1 MSKKQKTKKKKKL
14 PFIYKLFS
22 SLLGLIT
29 LLFVGSIIY
38 LNVLNFLLLVI
49 ALVVISFI
57 SIFTILLMTKS
68 KKKKT
73 GLCISVILILIYSF
87 LSFYILKTT
96 DFLNK
101 LNLNYKTYNYSVVV
115 LKTSPYKKLK
125 DINGLNIGYYADES
139 PETTKA
145 LDKVQKKVE
154 LETTSYEDNHTL
166 ANELLDEK
174 VDAILIENSHLE
186 MLNENIG
193 IEEGSFK
200 DRIRTIYTFQI
211 IVNTGN
217 IAKDINVTKKPFNI
231 YVSGIDTFGEISSVS
246 RSDVNMVITV
256 NPETRQILLTSIP
269 RDYYVKLHNKT
280 GYKDKLTHAGLY
292 GVDMSIETLE
302 DLLDIEINYY
312 VKVNFTSVIDIVNAI
327 GGVKVYSDYTF
338 TSLDNYNYT
347 KGYNQVNGEQAL
359 SFARERKAFAAGDRQ
374 RVKNQQ
380 AVFKAIFEKCT
391 GKSIIAKYS
400 KLLDSL
406 QGKFVTNMS
415 TARLTSLIRMQLSKN
430 YEWNITSNSL
440 EGGDG
445 SNYTFSA
452 PSVKAYVM
460 IPKEESVMYA
470 KELINKV
477 FEGEILDEDLMDE
490 VSKQVHEVT
499 KNNPTPSQDDDENTS
514 KEPTKNTTST
524 DEGELKIKLGR
535 ESVTIKENETYVY
548 YPYTATYDGKD
559 VTNDPNIKES
569 FSIDGKTFA
578 DYEELI
584 LYIKT
589 NLKPGKYNIIY
600 KVTYK
605 NQTKTLTQLL
615 TIETNNNNNNNNQEP
630 TIDPDDN
637 SSNNNGSNNTG
648 SNFEGT
654 DEYIQE

>member
-1 MSKKQKTKKKKKL
+1 MSKKQKNKKKKKL

-22 SLLGLIT
+22 SLLALIT
-29 LLFVGSIIY
+29 VLFVGSIIY
-38 LNVLNFLLLVI
+38 LNVLNFLLLII
-49 ALVVISFI
+49 ALIFIIFI
-57 SIFTILLMTKS
+57 SSFTILLMTKS
-68 KKKKT
+68 RKKKT
-73 GLCISVILILIYSF
+73 GFCLSIILILIYSF

-96 DFLNK
+96 DFLSK

-115 LKTSPYKKLK
+115 LKTSPYQKLK

-145 LDKVQKKVE
+145 LDKFQKKVE
-154 LETTSYEDNHTL
+154 LEPTPYEDNHTL

-186 MLNENIG
+186 MLNENIER
-193 IEEGSFK
+193 EEGTFK
-200 DRIRTIYTFQI
+200 DSIKTIYTFQI

-246 RSDVNMVITV
+246 RSDVNMIITV

-280 GYKDKLTHAGLY
+280 GYRDKLTHAGLY

-391 GKSIIAKYS
+391 SKSIITKYS

-415 TARLTSLIRMQLSKN
+415 MARLTSLIRMQLSKN

-445 SNYTFSA
+445 SNYTYSA

-460 IPKEESVMYA
+460 VPKEESVMYA

-477 FEGEILDEDLMDE
+477 FEGEVLDEDLMDE

-499 KNNPTPSQDDDENTS
+499 KNNPTPSQDDEDDDKNAS
-514 KEPTKNTTST
+514 KEPAKNTTTT
-524 DEGELKIKLGR
+524 DEGELKIKLVR

-548 YPYTATYDGKD
+548 YPYTATYNGKD
-559 VTNDPNIKES
+559 VTNDPSIKES

-615 TIETNNNNNNNNQEP
+615 TIEANDNYNQEP
-630 TIDPDDN
+630 NTDPDDS
-637 SSNNNGSNNTG
+637 SSNNNGS
-648 SNFEGT
+648 SFEGT

>member
-615 TIETNNNNNNNNQEP
+615 TIETNNNNNNNQEP

>member
-391 GKSIIAKYS
+391 SKSIITKYS

-615 TIETNNNNNNNNQEP
+615 TIETNNNNNNNQEP

>member
-615 TIETNNNNNNNNQEP
+615 TIETNNNNNNQEP

>member
-1 MSKKQKTKKKKKL
+1 MAKKQSTKKKKKL

-22 SLLGLIT
+22 SLLALIT
-29 LLFVGSIIY
+29 LLFIGAIIY
-38 LNVLNFLLLVI
+38 LNVLNILLLLIAIIVI
-49 ALVVISFI
+49 GFI
-57 SIFTILLMTKS
+57 SILTILLMTKS

-73 GLCISVILILIYSF
+73 GFLMSIILILIYSF

-96 DFLNK
+96 NFLND

-125 DINGLNIGYYADES
+125 DINDLNMGYYADGTT
-139 PETTKA
+139 ETTKA
-145 LDKVQKKVE
+145 LDKVQKKIE
-154 LETTSYEDNHTL
+154 LEPTTYEDNYTL
-166 ANELLDEK
+166 ANDLLDEK
-174 VDAILIENSHLE
+174 LDAILIENSHLE
-186 MLNENIG
+186 MLNENM
-193 IEEGSFK
+193 EMPEGAFK
-200 DRIRTIYTFQI
+200 DSIRTIYTFSI
-211 IVNTGN
+211 VVNTGD

-256 NPETRQILLTSIP
+256 NPETRQILLTSVP

-292 GVDMSIETLE
+292 GVDMSIGTLE

-327 GGVKVYSDYTF
+327 GGVNVYSDYKF
-338 TSLDNYNYT
+338 TSIDNYNYS

-391 GKSIIAKYS
+391 SKAIITKYS

-415 TARLTSLIRMQLSKN
+415 TSRLTSLIRLQLSKN
-430 YEWNITSNSL
+430 YKWNITSNSL

-445 SNYTFSA
+445 SNYTYSA

-470 KELINKV
+470 KELIAKV
-477 FEGEILDEDLMDE
+477 IEGEVLDEDLMDE

-499 KNNPTPSQDDDENTS
+499 KNNPTQNQDDNKNAS
-514 KEPTKNTTST
+514 KEPTQDSTTSK
-524 DEGELKIKLGR
+524 DEELKIKLGR
-535 ESVTIKENETYVY
+535 ESVTIKENETYIY
-548 YPYTATYDGKD
+548 YPYTATYGGKD
-559 VTNDPNIKES
+559 VTKDPSIKES

-589 NLKPGKYNIIY
+589 NLKPGKYNIIF

-605 NQTKTLTQLL
+605 NQTTTLTQLL
-615 TIETNNNNNNNNQEP
+615 TIEAIDDIVDDKEP
-630 TIDPDDN
+630 DIDPDDN
-637 SSNNNGSNNTG
+637 SSSDGSDY
-648 SNFEGT
+648 EGT
-654 DEYIQE
+654 DDYIQE

>member
-1 MSKKQKTKKKKKL
+1 MSKKQKNKKKKKL

-22 SLLGLIT
+22 SLLALIT
-29 LLFVGSIIY
+29 ILFVGSIIY
-38 LNVLNFLLLVI
+38 LNVLNFLLLII
-49 ALVVISFI
+49 ALIFIIFI
-57 SIFTILLMTKS
+57 SSFTILLMTKS
-68 KKKKT
+68 RKKKT
-73 GLCISVILILIYSF
+73 GLCLSIILILIYSF

-96 DFLNK
+96 DFLSK

-115 LKTSPYKKLK
+115 LKTSPYQKLK

-154 LETTSYEDNHTL
+154 LEPTPYEDNHTL

-186 MLNENIG
+186 MLNENIER
-193 IEEGSFK
+193 EEGTFK
-200 DRIRTIYTFQI
+200 DSIKTIYTFQI

-246 RSDVNMVITV
+246 RSDVNMIITV

-391 GKSIIAKYS
+391 SKSIITKYS

-415 TARLTSLIRMQLSKN
+415 MARLTSLIRMQLSKN

-445 SNYTFSA
+445 SNYTYSA

-460 IPKEESVMYA
+460 VPKEESVMYA

-477 FEGEILDEDLMDE
+477 FEGEVLDEDLMDE

-499 KNNPTPSQDDDENTS
+499 KNNPTPSQDDGDDKNAS
-514 KEPTKNTTST
+514 KEPAKNTTTT

-548 YPYTATYDGKD
+548 YPYTATYNGKD
-559 VTNDPNIKES
+559 VTNDPSIKES

-615 TIETNNNNNNNNQEP
+615 TIEANDNYNQEP
-630 TIDPDDN
+630 DTDPDDS
-637 SSNNNGSNNTG
+637 SSNNNGS
-648 SNFEGT
+648 SFEGT